1 MKRVVFA
8 VTALALLGTATT
20 VRAQSTTSPVD
31 FGVAGG
37 ISFPMGDLGDF
48 TKTGWH
54 LAGLVGWQPAT
65 LPLGFRFDLMYNRF
79 AGKEINT
86 GKGTIDGPDARTIAG
101 TVNVELDLSRL
112 SGTAASPLQAAG
124 REPGTVGVYLT
135 GGVGLYNSD
144 VDVEGSDA
152 STDFGINVG
161 AGLNFN
167 LAGMRTFAET
177 RFHNIFSDGESVRF
191 LPVTI
196 GIRFGGPTQ

>member
-1 MKRVVFA
+1 MKRVMFA

-20 VRAQSTTSPVD
+20 VRAQDTTSPVD

-48 TKTGWH
+48 TKTGWN
-54 LAGLVGWQPAT
+54 LSGLVGWQPAT
-65 LPLGFRFDLMYNRF
+65 MPVGFRFDLMYNSF
-79 AGKEINT
+79 PGKDINT
-86 GKGTIDGPDARTIAG
+86 GKGGSVSGPDARTIAG
-101 TVNVELDLSRL
+101 IANVELDLSRL
-112 SGTAASPLQAAG
+112 GGTAASPMQAAG

-135 GGVGLYNSD
+135 GGVGLYNSK
-144 VDVEGSDA
+144 VEDFDS